1 VSNRSGAGRRRQAQP
16 EDDGGAARARA
27 RDREAGRDEARDGDR
42 DGPRGAGRRDDAPD
56 GGPAA
61 SAEDVRRGLVEDL
74 LAQGHAPDEIR
85 AAERAQRL
93 ALLPVQRILRGD
105 PTMTTSDVVART
117 GVDPELF
124 ERVLQASGVPIPAAH
139 DAVWEERD
147 LGLPLMLR
155 ELADL
160 GVDDAALVELSRT
173 LGDYAARIGSA
184 AIIGLGSGLTR
195 EGDTERELSRRIAA
209 AADPVATHMADTLG
223 MLVRATALDQLA
235 AVELDADVIA
245 DGRLAGA
252 TPVAIGFADVVGFT
266 RMGEQLG
273 AQRLRDVAARLGELA
288 GEVTGDGVRVIKT
301 IGDAVMLA
309 GPRPLAVV
317 EALLALQ
324 ERVAAEPDFPRIR
337 SGVATGDAVPRA
349 GDWFGPPVN
358 RASRVC
364 AAARPDSLL
373 VDEPTYERIAG
384 ADLELT
390 PIGRVRLKGV
400 GRMPL
405 HRARPGDDGRWRAGV
420 HPGTA

>member
-1 VSNRSGAGRRRQAQP
+1 VSGRGGAGRRRQTQP
-16 EDDGGAARARA
+16 EDDGAA
-27 RDREAGRDEARDGDR
+27 ARDGASR
-42 DGPRGAGRRDDAPD
+42 TREPRTPDGPS
-56 GGPAA
+56 
-61 SAEDVRRGLVEDL
+61 SAEDARRGLVEDL
-74 LAQGHAPDEIR
+74 LAQGHTPDEIR

-93 ALLPVQRILRGD
+93 ALLPVQRILRGT

-147 LGLPLMLR
+147 LGLPRMLR
-155 ELADL
+155 GLADL
-160 GVDDAALVELSRT
+160 GVDDDALTELSRT

-195 EGDTERELSRRIAA
+195 EGDTERELSHRIAA
-209 AADPVATHMADTLG
+209 AADPVAAHMADTLG
-223 MLVRATALDQLA
+223 TLVRATALDQLA

-373 VDEPTYERIAG
+373 VDQATHERIAEAG
-384 ADLELT
+384 LELT

-400 GRMPL
+400 GRVPL

-420 HPGTA
+420 HPVPA